1 MRSGQEVV
9 PDSHEPGEEEVVQDE
24 PVVEQ
29 EVVPDS
35 YESGEEEVVQ
45 DAQILDIPS
54 R

>member
-1 MRSGQEVV
+1 MEQEVV
-9 PDSHEPGEEEVVQDE
+9 PDSHESGEEEVVQDA

-35 YESGEEEVVQ
+35 HKSGEEEVVQ
-45 DAQILDIPS
+45 DAQILDILS